1 MIDEIKVEEKKVCNT
16 CFEEKVL
23 SEFHEIP
30 LANGG
35 IHFRAKCKDCRRM
48 AARAYNKE
56 HRNQCLKRTKEWR
69 KRNPERRKELARKWY
84 KKNAESR
91 IAYSTNW
98 IKNNPE
104 KHRQYTK
111 TYYIRKKALNPE

>member
-1 MIDEIKVEEKKVCNT
+1 VSDDVKVEESKVCNE
-16 CFEEKVL
+16 CFEEKLL
-23 SEFHEIP
+23 SEFHTIP
-30 LANGG
+30 LVNGG
-35 IHFRAKCKDCRRM
+35 IHFRNKCKDCRR
-48 AARAYNKE
+48 AASRAYNKK
-56 HRNQCLKRTKEWR
+56 HREACLKRTNEWR
-69 KRNPERRKELARKWY
+69 KNNPERRKESARKWY